1 MRFSCRL
8 AILLGI
14 LQPALTFVSVPGS
27 FSRCPS
33 CTQRPARTAAA
44 NRCLVPQAHR
54 SPRARGLPAL
64 RGQEAPY
71 VAKLDDEKVEKL
83 WAWLCRAF
91 VGDRRYNNLILAFG
105 AVFGDDAEDA
115 YLGEAIAEIKSRPGI
130 AEAMD
135 ELVEAALLEMPS
147 EETAV
152 GGLYSLRERE
162 RGCLGAM
169 GAGQWTGQWR
179 TRPHALLDVRN
190 LTCVEDWVK
199 TLPRGARRTLA
210 KADAQNFTVVALPI
224 TGMEPAPHS
233 TLAHFRCVIEHEVRL
248 LATSPDDFFE
258 ALQHGIGRY
267 QNCITQGGEIREY
280 RDEQGRVL
288 AFAQEVTKG
297 KVMRGQWFYS
307 TDAGA
312 KRFVWF
318 HSVKEMVRRSIED
331 PEVNHADLGPS
342 GSDSFSQLKEKYGF
356 ASVADWHKV
365 ADYRGPFRYSFG
377 EGKPWKELDPP
388 DHLFEPSVLERML
401 GADPRNF

>member
-280 RDEQGRVL
+280 RDEQGACACVCARSNKRQGDARAVVL
-288 AFAQEVTKG
+288 LDGCRRKEICLVPLGQGDGEEV
-297 KVMRGQWFYS
+297 
-307 TDAGA
+307 D
-312 KRFVWF
+312 
-318 HSVKEMVRRSIED
+318 
-331 PEVNHADLGPS
+331 
-342 GSDSFSQLKEKYGF
+342 
-356 ASVADWHKV
+356 
-365 ADYRGPFRYSFG
+365 RGPRGEPRGPGAQRFRLFQPAEGEVRLRFG
-377 EGKPWKELDPP
+377 CRLAQGGRLQRALSLLVW
-388 DHLFEPSVLERML
+388 R
-401 GADPRNF
+401 G